1 MNHGSVLIR
10 SESQSLEVKGHVHFS
25 NVVELQSQ
33 GVSLIGRALIKT
45 VTVDLKN
52 LVNCDSSGLAL
63 LVGWVREAKKQNKN
77 IQLINLPPFLK
88 DILKL
93 FGLDSVLPILWEN

>member
-1 MNHGSVLIR
+1 MQGSILVHKDGQL
-10 SESQSLEVKGHVHFS
+10 LEVKGHVYFS
-25 NVVELQSQ
+25 NVVSLQQEGFSF
-33 GVSLIGRALIKT
+33 ITMPT
-45 VTVDLKN
+45 VKAVKVDLKN

-63 LVGWVREAKKQNKN
+63 LVGWVREAKKQHKD
-77 IQLINLPPFLK
+77 IQFVNPPSFLQ

>member
-1 MNHGSVLIR
+1 MQGSVLIDQD
-10 SESQSLEVKGHVHFS
+10 SQSLEVKGHVYFS
-25 NVVELQSQ
+25 NVVELQEQ
-33 GVSLIGRALIKT
+33 GFSFINTATVKT
-45 VTVDLKN
+45 VKVDLKN

-63 LVGWVREAKKQNKN
+63 LVGWVREAKKQHKD
-77 IQLINLPPFLK
+77 IQFVNPPSFLQ